1 MRILRLGGVN
11 ATTSRFIDLVS
22 REEIE
27 HVDFF
32 IHEAEER
39 YFDDYIKSAKYF
51 REDFNI
57 NKIAISKYRLNR
69 LDFYAKKTLKILRT
83 KKHYDLFYRGL
94 KTLKRNKYD
103 LIWVGDNDF
112 DGSND
117 LFMAVREIFDSSKIV
132 RSYKETRFLK
142 KYTEYEM
149 LRYSDALIFP
159 NFGYIDFFKRL
170 YNIEISKYDLADL
183 DWRYSKT
190 INWVKSQEVEKLSRK
205 DSRPHCC
212 ILSGRALSDPSE
224 ERSGD
229 RYYFIPIIKELINR
243 EIVVHLHAQRIIA
256 SQNRSIDAYH
266 ELAGKN
272 SNLIIE
278 EPLKLMAGSEDYKIL
293 KRYDA
298 GILHAETQEKNLSLY
313 EFQKINIPNRIYEY
327 QMCGVLPIIFD
338 GDAIE
343 TKKLIK
349 KSEFGI
355 IYSSYDDLASKLY
368 YTISSSPKELD
379 KIFSFR
385 DFSNILLGQ

>member
-11 ATTSRFIDLVS
+11 PTTSRFIDLVS
-22 REEIE
+22 RKEIE

-32 IHEAEER
+32 INEGEER
-39 YFDDYIKSAKYF
+39 YFDDYAKSVKYF
-51 REDFNI
+51 QEYSNI
-57 NKIAISKYRLNR
+57 NKISIFKYRLNR
-69 LDFYAKKTLKILRT
+69 SDMYAKKALKILKA
-83 KKHYDLFYRGL
+83 KKYYYLFYRGL
-94 KTLKRNKYD
+94 KSLKKNKYD
-103 LIWVGDNDF
+103 LIWLGDNDF

-117 LFMAVREIFDSSKIV
+117 LFMATREIFDSSKIV
-132 RSYKETRFLK
+132 RSYKETRFFK

-149 LRYSDALIFP
+149 LKYSDVLIFP
-159 NFGYIDFFKRL
+159 NYGYIDFFKKL
-170 YNIEISKYDLADL
+170 YNIRINNYKLADL

-229 RYYFIPIIKELINR
+229 RYYFIPIIKELIKR
-243 EIVVHLHAQRIIA
+243 DIIVHLHAQKIIA
-256 SQNRSIDAYH
+256 SPNRSIDAYH
-266 ELAGKN
+266 ELSSKN
-272 SNLIIE
+272 SNFIIE
-278 EPLKLMAGSEDYKIL
+278 EPLELVAGSEDYKIL

-298 GILHAETQEKNLSLY
+298 GILHAETEEKNFSLY

-343 TKKLIK
+343 TKKLIER
-349 KSEFGI
+349 SAFGI
-355 IYSSYDDLASKLY
+355 IYSSYNDLASKLY
-368 YTISSSPKELD
+368 YAISSSPKELD
-379 KIFSFR
+379 KIPSFR
-385 DFSNILLGQ
+385 DFSNILLQQ